1 MARVIVRNPSGAV
14 VIDDS
19 FVNTALKAKG
29 AVTTANDGN
38 GVISAVVSHT
48 AISSSRLPI
57 LALSSNQLVYLSKVQ
72 RNGTSVSWKVATQSE
87 GSVSYYIFDDPSSTS
102 AAGSL
107 VLRNAATDVVTFDS
121 DLDYLKVVGVY
132 VTPKGTGVAT
142 YQLPPGRVYAIV
154 PLASSYSTQV
164 GPAPSPPNP
173 PPPFPPKWRIELMDA
188 SASRISGNTL
198 TVECVTVYNRL
209 LQGGVTNQTY
219 YSGGDSAVMI
229 VDVTSL

>member
-1 MARVIVRNPSGAV
+1 MAME
-14 VIDDS
+14 S
-19 FVNTALKAKG
+19 FRRW
-29 AVTTANDGN
+29 
-38 GVISAVVSHT
+38 SRT

-107 VLRNAATDVVTFDS
+107 VLRSAATDVVTFDS

-132 VTPKGTGVAT
+132 VTPREQVSLLTSFPW
-142 YQLPPGRVYAIV
+142 QVYAIV

-198 TVECVTVYNRL
+198 TVERVTVYNRL

>member
-1 MARVIVRNPSGAV
+1 M
-14 VIDDS
+14 
-19 FVNTALKAKG
+19 
-29 AVTTANDGN
+29 TTANDGN

-107 VLRNAATDVVTFDS
+107 VLRSAATDVVTFDS

-132 VTPKGTGVAT
+132 VTPREQVSLLTSFPWQGLCDSPSGFVIFDSSRSRSFAT
-142 YQLPPGRVYAIV
+142 ESS
-154 PLASSYSTQV
+154 AS
-164 GPAPSPPNP
+164 
-173 PPPFPPKWRIELMDA
+173 FPPKWRIELMDA

-198 TVECVTVYNRL
+198 TVERVTVYNRL

>member
-132 VTPKGTGVAT
+132 VTPQGNRCRYLPASPWQGLCDSPSGFVIFDSSRSRSFAT
-142 YQLPPGRVYAIV
+142 E
-154 PLASSYSTQV
+154 S
-164 GPAPSPPNP
+164 
-173 PPPFPPKWRIELMDA
+173 
-188 SASRISGNTL
+188 SASL
-198 TVECVTVYNRL
+198 
-209 LQGGVTNQTY
+209 
-219 YSGGDSAVMI
+219 SAEMA
-229 VDVTSL
+229 D

>member
-1 MARVIVRNPSGAV
+1 M
-14 VIDDS
+14 
-19 FVNTALKAKG
+19 
-29 AVTTANDGN
+29 TTANDGN

-132 VTPKGTGVAT
+132 VTPREQVSLLTSFPWQGLCDSPSGFVIFDSSRSRSFAT
-142 YQLPPGRVYAIV
+142 E
-154 PLASSYSTQV
+154 S
-164 GPAPSPPNP
+164 
-173 PPPFPPKWRIELMDA
+173 
-188 SASRISGNTL
+188 SASL
-198 TVECVTVYNRL
+198 
-209 LQGGVTNQTY
+209 
-219 YSGGDSAVMI
+219 SAEMA
-229 VDVTSL
+229 D